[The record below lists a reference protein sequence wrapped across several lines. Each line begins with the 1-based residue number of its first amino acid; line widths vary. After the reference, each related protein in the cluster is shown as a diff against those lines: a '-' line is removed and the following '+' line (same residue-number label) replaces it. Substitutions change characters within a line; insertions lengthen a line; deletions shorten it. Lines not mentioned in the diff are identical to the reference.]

1 MKGKLKAANFD
12 LTNKKITIVSRT
24 VQIDPASPTNAVTI
38 KTNVTEPTLID
49 NETDWFDF
57 DGYASVSIG
66 IVKRLLG
73 ESAEYGD
80 VVVTQDELAY
90 SFEPVTTELIVYAGY
105 TKGQVHYVS
114 GVTGYAGRT
123 KGFIVYSTSVT
134 GYGGYTKGSITV

>member
-80 VVVTQDELAY
+80 VVVTQDELTY
-90 SFEPVTTELIVYAGY
+90 SFEAVTTSADI
-105 TKGQVHYVS
+105 
-114 GVTGYAGRT
+114 
-123 KGFIVYSTSVT
+123 
-134 GYGGYTKGSITV
+134 YGGYSKGIVVYASFGSVYGGYSKGSIAE